1 MSTIE
6 YEPTIGIEC
15 HVQLATDTKL
25 FSPSSNDA
33 RNAEPN
39 TTTNHIDFGLPG
51 VLPILNKK
59 AVELAA
65 IAGKALNSKIANT
78 SRFDRKHYFYPDLPK
93 GYQTT
98 QMYEPIIL
106 GGYVEAPLEDG
117 SLVKVTL
124 HHAHL
129 EDDAGKLTHYGDYS
143 LVDLN
148 RAGTPLIE
156 IVSNPD
162 IHSAAAAKAY
172 AAELHRLMVFSG
184 ASLGD
189 LYHGNMRFDVNV
201 SVAPKGSSEL
211 GTRTEVKN
219 LNSFKSIERAAEYE
233 INRQIKLLK
242 EGKKI
247 KQETRGW
254 DDAKQKTVSQRS
266 KEDAQDYRYMPDPD
280 NPPIILSDEEITAM
294 QKNIPKLPAYYRN
307 KWMSLKLDSSVV
319 NTLLDN
325 RSHALLVNEVQET
338 AGDDSATKAAHWLTS
353 ALAATDDS
361 SGELPT
367 INQVVELAGMVS
379 KNELSSTSAKDIF
392 NKMSDSKKSP
402 RQLATELN
410 LVQISDTGAIEQIV
424 SEMLAQPSSQKSI
437 EDIKEGKEKAI
448 GYLVGQVMKESKG
461 KANPEMAGK
470 IIKEKINE
478 I

>member
-307 KWMSLKLDSSVV
+307 KWTPLKLDSSVV

-353 ALAATDDS
+353 ALAATEDS
-361 SGELPT
+361 SGDLPT
-367 INQVVELAGMVS
+367 INQVVELADMVS

-424 SEMLAQPSSQKSI
+424 LEILAQPSSQKSI

>member
-353 ALAATDDS
+353 ALAATEDS
-361 SGELPT
+361 SGDLPT
-367 INQVVELAGMVS
+367 INQVVGLADMVS

-424 SEMLAQPSSQKSI
+424 LEILAQPSSQKSI